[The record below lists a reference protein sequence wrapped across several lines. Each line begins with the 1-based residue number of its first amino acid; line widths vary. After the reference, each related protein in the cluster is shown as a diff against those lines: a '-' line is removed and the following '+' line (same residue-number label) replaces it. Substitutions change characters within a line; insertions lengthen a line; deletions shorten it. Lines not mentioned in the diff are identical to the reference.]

1 LKFTRLNSIILA
13 GFICIVGVLIMQL
26 LMLNQ
31 AYSFEK
37 KEVEEKIHFALQDV
51 VKRIYRDNKTELSI
65 TNQVKKITDDYYIVN
80 LDDVFEHE
88 VLEYYL
94 KTEFQKV
101 NLDLDFEYA
110 IYDCGTDEMMYGSY
124 ITKDTEKPKKC
135 ENCFQKNEGL
145 IYYFG
150 IRFPELQKQF
160 ITSLGQYWIY
170 TFILFLVLVIYV
182 YSVFLL
188 LKQKKYAELQTDFIN
203 NMTHE
208 FKTPLASILI
218 ASQYATNQEEIKNH
232 PKLSKY
238 MQIITQQSQKLNQHI
253 ERILNVA
260 KGDAKWIELDKKPI
274 SLQEALEQVK
284 ENTLLKTA
292 KDCSITINISKK
304 IVVNADEF
312 HFNNILFNIIDNA
325 VKYSPSQPEITI
337 NTKETDKGLILTFSD
352 NGIGIDPQHI
362 DYVFDKF
369 YRVPRENKKDIEGF
383 GIGLFYVKKIIDLH
397 KWKISIQNNSL
408 IGITI
413 SIFIPKNDL
422 L

>member
-1 LKFTRLNSIILA
+1 MKFTRLNSIILA
-13 GFICIVGVLIMQL
+13 GFICIIGVLIMQL

-51 VKRIYRDNKTELSI
+51 VKRIYRDNKTELNI

-110 IYDCGTDEMMYGSY
+110 IYDCGTDEMIYGRY

-170 TFILFLVLVIYV
+170 TLILFLVLIIYV
-182 YSVFLL
+182 YSV
-188 LKQKKYAELQTDFIN
+188 
-203 NMTHE
+203 
-208 FKTPLASILI
+208 IL
-218 ASQYATNQEEIKNH
+218 
-232 PKLSKY
+232 
-238 MQIITQQSQKLNQHI
+238 
-253 ERILNVA
+253 
-260 KGDAKWIELDKKPI
+260 
-274 SLQEALEQVK
+274 
-284 ENTLLKTA
+284 
-292 KDCSITINISKK
+292 
-304 IVVNADEF
+304 
-312 HFNNILFNIIDNA
+312 
-325 VKYSPSQPEITI
+325 
-337 NTKETDKGLILTFSD
+337 
-352 NGIGIDPQHI
+352 
-362 DYVFDKF
+362 
-369 YRVPRENKKDIEGF
+369 
-383 GIGLFYVKKIIDLH
+383 
-397 KWKISIQNNSL
+397 
-408 IGITI
+408 
-413 SIFIPKNDL
+413 
-422 L
+422 